1 MTQLPPLRSSL
12 ESPEQSNIFCL
23 NAVKLAC
30 ENDGGGITSLC
41 DGDFSWLLRIGE
53 IEGVGAVELVCVGRL
68 SGWVMNLFY
77 CLCGD
82 LLEVG
87 SPVKES
93 RMPGNFMGWEEDGLV

>member
-68 SGWVMNLFY
+68 SGMGNES
-77 CLCGD
+77 
-82 LLEVG
+82 LLL
-87 SPVKES
+87 PVWRSIGGGFTGKGE
-93 RMPGNFMGWEEDGLV
+93 

>member
-1 MTQLPPLRSSL
+1 M
-12 ESPEQSNIFCL
+12 
-23 NAVKLAC
+23 
-30 ENDGGGITSLC
+30 C
-41 DGDFSWLLRIGE
+41 DGDFSWLLRTGE

-93 RMPGNFMGWEEDGLV
+93 RMPGNFMGWEEDGLVWGGWGFYQRYLPSPPVGWMRSSVGAWWGRENCWI